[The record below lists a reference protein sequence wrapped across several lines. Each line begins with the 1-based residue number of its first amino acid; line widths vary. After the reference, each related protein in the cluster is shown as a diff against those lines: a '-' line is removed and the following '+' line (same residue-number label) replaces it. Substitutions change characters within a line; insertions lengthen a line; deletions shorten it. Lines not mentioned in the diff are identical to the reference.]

1 MSFDSKEFLADVLSK
16 VADPAQKKVIEEA
29 LTVAE
34 VTSAL
39 DAGFSRQAD
48 YSRNMDELK
57 TARIAAEA
65 EINQQRGAL
74 DTERTGLV
82 SWYEDASKTLDT
94 SNQKLAAYQDEYG
107 ELEGGGNTVGT
118 VTAPGISR
126 EEYEVEM
133 QKRDSGALFDHQRA
147 TGLPLD
153 AAYKDF
159 VSERVATANEEK
171 HAEAVK
177 QAREE
182 GRIEGLSGHE
192 LPVQPDHASPARLA
206 FDKPTTSEDR
216 VGAAATKWREQ
227 FPGGS
232 PAW

>member
-1 MSFDSKEFLADVLSK
+1 
-16 VADPAQKKVIEEA
+16 
-29 LTVAE
+29 
-34 VTSAL
+34 
-39 DAGFSRQAD
+39 
-48 YSRNMDELK
+48 
-57 TARIAAEA
+57 
-65 EINQQRGAL
+65 
-74 DTERTGLV
+74 V

-133 QKRDSGALFDHQRA
+133 QKRDSNAIQIADILTDIKLDHRAQFSEKLDSGALFDHQRA

-171 HAEAVK
+171 HAEAIK

-182 GRIEGLSGHE
+182 GRLEGLSGHE